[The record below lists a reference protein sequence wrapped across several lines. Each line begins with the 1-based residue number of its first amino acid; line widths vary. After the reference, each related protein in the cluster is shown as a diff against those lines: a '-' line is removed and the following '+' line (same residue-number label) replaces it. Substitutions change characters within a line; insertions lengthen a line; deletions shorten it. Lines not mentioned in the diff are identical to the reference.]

1 MEPLVVNLGLALAIG
16 LLVGL
21 ERGWREREAP
31 AGSRTAGIRTFGI
44 SGLLG
49 GVMAALGAAA
59 QNSLILPAGFLGFA
73 AVFAWFKWRE
83 SVDDEDFSVTGVVV
97 ALAVFALG
105 ALAVSDR
112 PTEAAAGGAAL
123 AAVLASREMLHGLLE
138 RLSWLEVRSALVL
151 AVMTA
156 VVLPLLPSEPIDP
169 WGAINPREIWIFT
182 ILLGAFSYL
191 GYILTR
197 IAGPS
202 RGMIYSTL
210 AGSLVSSTAMT
221 LSLARAEGSARR
233 RAGAAC
239 LAAMVS
245 ILRVL
250 AYSLFVAPAV
260 MAIVL
265 PAALA
270 ASAAF
275 ALSGWLLITRTPE
288 SEAAERSDRNPLEPK
303 TIAISAALY
312 AAMSLI
318 GALSAKYLG
327 SESLPIT
334 AAITGMADVDVAVLA
349 MLRLQGGAIAAEI
362 LALAVLAAFA
372 SNALFR
378 VISAATIAPPGFSM
392 PLGIVTLLAIGL
404 GFAVH
409 MLVPALPLT
418 FPNSALQ

>member
-1 MEPLVVNLGLALAIG
+1 MEPLVLNLGLALAIG

-21 ERGWREREAP
+21 ERGWREREARP
-31 AGSRTAGIRTFGI
+31 GSRTAGIRTYGI

-49 GVMAALGAAA
+49 GIMAALGAAA

-83 SVDDEDFSVTGVVV
+83 SAEDDNFSVTGVVV

-112 PTEAAAGGAAL
+112 PAEAAAGGAAL
-123 AAVLASREMLHGLLE
+123 AAILASREMLHGLLT
-138 RLSWLEVRSALVL
+138 RLTWLEVRSALIL

-156 VVLPLLPSEPIDP
+156 VVLPLLPSQPIDP

-191 GYILTR
+191 GYILTH

-202 RGMIYSTL
+202 RGLIYGTL
-210 AGSLVSSTAMT
+210 AGALVSSTAMT
-221 LSLARAEGSARR
+221 LSLARTEGSPRR

-250 AYSLFVAPAV
+250 AYSSFVAPAV
-260 MAIVL
+260 MTIVL

-270 ASAAF
+270 AAAGF
-275 ALSGWLLITRTPE
+275 ALSGWLLVTRTPE
-288 SEAAERSDRNPLEPK
+288 SQAAEQSDRNPLEAK
-303 TIAISAALY
+303 TIAISAVIY
-312 AAMSLI
+312 ISMSLL

-334 AAITGMADVDVAVLA
+334 AAITGMADVDVAVLS
-349 MLRLQGGAIAAEI
+349 MLRLQGSSVPAEI

-378 VISAATIAPPGFSM
+378 MVSAATIAPPGFSI
-392 PLGIVTLLAIGL
+392 PLGIVTLLAIALGL
-404 GFAVH
+404 AVH
-409 MLVPALPLT
+409 LLVPALPL
-418 FPNSALQ
+418 PVPK

>member
-1 MEPLVVNLGLALAIG
+1 MEPLLLHLGLALAIG

-31 AGSRTAGIRTFGI
+31 AGSRTAGIRTYGI

-49 GVMAALGAAA
+49 GVMAALGGAT
-59 QNSLILPAGFLGFA
+59 QNSLILPVGFLGFA
-73 AVFAWFKWRE
+73 AVFAWFKWQE
-83 SVDDEDFSVTGVVV
+83 SVEDDDFSVTGVVV

-123 AAVLASREMLHGLLE
+123 AAILASREMLHGLLT
-138 RLSWLEVRSALVL
+138 RLSWLEVRSALIL

-156 VVLPLLPSEPIDP
+156 VVLPLLPSQPVDP
-169 WGAINPREIWIFT
+169 WGAIDPREIWTFT

-191 GYILTR
+191 GYILNR
-197 IAGPS
+197 IAGLS
-202 RGMIYSTL
+202 RGMIYGTL

-221 LSLARAEGSARR
+221 LALARAEGSPLR
-233 RAGAAC
+233 RAGGAS

-250 AYSLFVAPAV
+250 IYSSFVAPAI

-270 ASAAF
+270 AAIVFAFSA
-275 ALSGWLLITRTPE
+275 WLLITRTPG
-288 SEAAERSDRNPLEPK
+288 SKSAEQSDRNPLELK
-303 TIAISAALY
+303 TVAILAIIY
-312 AAMSLI
+312 TAMSLL
-318 GALSAKYLG
+318 GVLSARYLG

-334 AAITGMADVDVAVLA
+334 AAIAGLADVDVAVLS

-378 VISAATIAPPGFSM
+378 VISAATIAPPGFSI
-392 PLGIVTLLAIGL
+392 PLGVVTLLAIGL
-404 GFAVH
+404 GFIVH
-409 MLVPALPLT
+409 MLVPALPL
-418 FPNSALQ
+418 PILK

>member
-31 AGSRTAGIRTFGI
+31 AGSRTAGIRTYGI

-73 AVFAWFKWRE
+73 AVFAWFKWQE
-83 SVDDEDFSVTGVVV
+83 SVEDDDFSVTGVVV

-112 PTEAAAGGAAL
+112 PSEAAAGGAAL
-123 AAVLASREMLHGLLE
+123 AAILASREMLHGLLT
-138 RLSWLEVRSALVL
+138 RLSWLEVRSALIL

-156 VVLPLLPSEPIDP
+156 IVLPLLPSQPIDP

-182 ILLGAFSYL
+182 ILLSAFSYL
-191 GYILTR
+191 GYILIR

-202 RGMIYSTL
+202 RGLVYSTL
-210 AGSLVSSTAMT
+210 AGALVSSTAMT

-233 RAGAAC
+233 RAGAAS

-250 AYSLFVAPAV
+250 AYSSFVAPAV

-270 ASAAF
+270 ATAAF
-275 ALSGWLLITRTPE
+275 ALAGWLLITRTPE
-288 SEAAERSDRNPLEPK
+288 NEAAAQSDRNPLEAK
-303 TIAISAALY
+303 AIAVSAVIY
-312 AAMSLI
+312 AAMSLL
-318 GALSAKYLG
+318 GALSAQYLG
-327 SESLPIT
+327 SESLPLT
-334 AAITGMADVDVAVLA
+334 AAVTGMADVDVAVLS
-349 MLRLQGGAIAAEI
+349 MLRLQGGAAAEI
-362 LALAVLAAFA
+362 LAVAVLAAFA

-378 VISAATIAPPGFSM
+378 LISAATIAPLAFSI
-392 PLGIVTLLAIGL
+392 PLSIVTLLAIGL
-404 GFAVH
+404 GFSVY
-409 MLVPALPLT
+409 MLVPALPL
-418 FPNSALQ
+418 PISK

>member
-1 MEPLVVNLGLALAIG
+1 MDSLVLRLGLALAIG

-31 AGSRTAGIRTFGI
+31 AGSRTAGIRTYGI

-49 GVMAALGAAA
+49 GVIAALGEAS
-59 QNSLILPAGFLGFA
+59 QNSLVLPSGFLGFA
-73 AVFAWFKWRE
+73 AIFAWFKWQE
-83 SVDDEDFSVTGVVV
+83 AVEDEEFSVTAVVV
-97 ALAVFALG
+97 ALLVFALG
-105 ALAVSDR
+105 ALAVSHR

-123 AAVLASREMLHGLLE
+123 AAILASREMLHGLLV
-138 RLSWLEVRSALVL
+138 RLTWLEVRSALIL

-156 VVLPLLPSEPIDP
+156 IVLPLLPGEPIDP
-169 WGAINPREIWIFT
+169 WDAINPREIWIFT

-191 GYILTR
+191 GYILNR
-197 IAGPS
+197 IAGPK
-202 RGMIYSTL
+202 RGLIYGTL
-210 AGSLVSSTAMT
+210 AGALVSSTAMT
-221 LSLARAEGSARR
+221 LSLARAEGSSRR

-250 AYSLFVAPAV
+250 AYASFVAPAI

-270 ASAAF
+270 AAATF
-275 ALSGWLLITRTPE
+275 ALSGWLLITRTQE
-288 SEAAERSDRNPLEPK
+288 SEGTERSERNPLEPS
-303 TIAISAALY
+303 TIALSAVIY
-312 AAMSLI
+312 TAMSLL

-334 AAITGMADVDVAVLA
+334 AAIAGLADVDVAVLS
-349 MLRLQGGAIAAEI
+349 MLRLQGGAVPAEI

-378 VISAATIAPPGFSM
+378 TVSAATIAPLGFSL
-392 PLGIVTLLAIGL
+392 PLGLVTLIAIGL
-404 GFAVH
+404 GFAAH
-409 MLVPALPLT
+409 LAIPALPLPT
-418 FPNSALQ
+418 PK

>member
-1 MEPLVVNLGLALAIG
+1 MDPLVLRLGLALAIG

-31 AGSRTAGIRTFGI
+31 AGSRTAGIRTYGI

-49 GVMAALGAAA
+49 GVVAALGEAS

-83 SVDDEDFSVTGVVV
+83 AAEDEDFSVTSVVV
-97 ALAVFALG
+97 ALIVFALG
-105 ALAVSDR
+105 ALAVSHR

-123 AAVLASREMLHGLLE
+123 AAILASREMLHSLLQ
-138 RLSWLEVRSALVL
+138 RLSWLEVRSALIL

-156 VVLPLLPSEPIDP
+156 VVLPLLPAEPIDP

-191 GYILTR
+191 GYILNR
-197 IAGPS
+197 IAGPK
-202 RGMIYSTL
+202 RGLIYGTL
-210 AGSLVSSTAMT
+210 AGALVSSTAMT
-221 LSLARAEGSARR
+221 LSLARADGSARR

-250 AYSLFVAPAV
+250 AYASFVAPAII
-260 MAIVL
+260 AIVL
-265 PAALA
+265 PAAL
-270 ASAAF
+270 SAAATF
-275 ALSGWLLITRTPE
+275 ALCGWLLITRTPDGE
-288 SEAAERSDRNPLEPK
+288 GAEPSDRNPLEPS
-303 TIAISAALY
+303 TIALSAAIY
-312 AAMSLI
+312 TAMSLL
-318 GALSAKYLG
+318 GALSAKYFG

-334 AAITGMADVDVAVLA
+334 AAVAGLADVDVAVLA
-349 MLRLQGGAIAAEI
+349 MLRLQGGTVPSEV
-362 LALAVLAAFA
+362 LALAVLSAFA

-378 VISAATIAPPGFSM
+378 MVSAAMIAPISFSL
-392 PLGIVTLLAIGL
+392 PLGLVTFLAIGL
-404 GFAVH
+404 GYAAYFA
-409 MLVPALPLT
+409 VPALPL
-418 FPNSALQ
+418 PI